1 MKGRA
6 PMTQMVEK
14 AREFLTRRLWNIDPK
29 ELGPGGRFLLKL
41 AQICSLV
48 VRDFYKDQC
57 LLQASALTYTTLLS
71 IVPLLALMF
80 AVLKG
85 FGVQNILEPLILER
99 LMVGSEGMVAQVM
112 TYIDN
117 TNFGRLGAVGL
128 VLLLVTVLT
137 LLINI
142 ESSFNHIWGV
152 QESRSLLRCCTDYL
166 SVVLISPLLLLA
178 AISMTT
184 TLRNQDLIQ
193 QLLETAFVGEA
204 VLLGFKLLPFVAMW
218 AAFTFLYIFMTNTRV
233 NFSAALVG
241 GVFGGT
247 LWLLVQWIYVGF
259 QVGVT
264 RYNAIYGTMAALPI
278 FMVWIYVSWV
288 CVLLGLELSYSW
300 QNLRSLRREAGM
312 GEVSYAS
319 REFVGLSLLL
329 LIAEDFYRGAR
340 PRSREDL
347 AEELDLPPRLTQ
359 RVLGDLVRLGFLS
372 EIRDGKRDI
381 AAYQPGR
388 EPETLTLETV
398 VKALREDGESC
409 IGTPQK
415 KVVAVVGRL
424 EEALAR
430 SDRLALGDL
439 TLGGLVRQL
448 QPVTE
453 GR

>member
-1 MKGRA
+1 
-6 PMTQMVEK
+6 MTQMVEK
-14 AREFLTRRLWNIDPK
+14 AREFLTRRLWNINPED
-29 ELGPGGRFLLKL
+29 LGVAGRLVLKL
-41 AQICSLV
+41 VQICSLV

-57 LLQASALTYTTLLS
+57 LLRASALTYTTLLS

-85 FGVQNILEPLILER
+85 FGVQNILEPLVLEQ
-99 LMVGSEGMVAQVM
+99 LMAGSEAVVDQLM
-112 TYIDN
+112 TYINN

-128 VLLLVTVLT
+128 VLLLVTVLA

-142 ESSFNHIWGV
+142 ESAFNHIWGV
-152 QESRSLLRCCTDYL
+152 QKQRSLLRCFTDYL
-166 SVVLISPLLLLA
+166 SVVVISPLLLLA
-178 AISMTT
+178 AISITT
-184 TLRNQDLIQ
+184 SLRNQDLI
-193 QLLETAFVGEA
+193 LRLMETAYVGEA
-204 VLLGFKLLPFVAMW
+204 VIAAFKILPFLAMW

-233 NFSAALVG
+233 RFSAALVG

-247 LWLLVQWIYVGF
+247 LWQLVQWVYVSS

-288 CVLLGLELSYSW
+288 CVLLGLELSYTW

-329 LIAEDFYRGAR
+329 LIAEDFYFGAR

-372 EIRDGKRDI
+372 EIRDGKQDV

-409 IGTPQK
+409 IGAPPK
-415 KVVAVVGRL
+415 KVVAVVARL
-424 EEALAR
+424 EEALTQ

-448 QPVTE
+448 QPAAGE

>member
-1 MKGRA
+1 MKGTV
-6 PMTQMVEK
+6 PMTQRLEK
-14 AREFLTRRLWNIDPK
+14 AKEFLTRRLWNIDPK
-29 ELGPGGRFLLKL
+29 GLGVGGRFLLKL
-41 AQICSLV
+41 AQICGLV
-48 VRDFYKDQC
+48 ARDFYKDQC

-85 FGVQNILEPLILER
+85 FGVQNIIEPLILER
-99 LMVGSEGMVAQVM
+99 LMVGSEGMVAQIM

-128 VLLLVTVLT
+128 VLLLATVLT

-152 QESRSLLRCCTDYL
+152 QESRNLLRCFTDYL

-184 TLRNQDLIQ
+184 TLRNQDLVQ
-193 QLLETAFVGEA
+193 QMLETAFVGEA
-204 VLLGFKLLPFVAMW
+204 VLFGFKLLPFVAMW

-233 NFSAALVG
+233 SFSAALVG

-288 CVLLGLELSYSW
+288 CVLLGLELSYTW
-300 QNLRSLRREAGM
+300 QNLGSLRREAGM

-329 LIAEDFYRGAR
+329 LIAEDFYLGAR

-372 EIRDGKRDI
+372 EIRDGKRDV
-381 AAYQPGR
+381 ASYQPGR
-388 EPETLTLETV
+388 EPETLPLETV

-409 IGTPQK
+409 IGMPQK
-415 KVVAVVGRL
+415 RVIAVVSRL
-424 EEALAR
+424 EEALTR
-430 SDRLALGDL
+430 SDRIALGNL

-448 QPVTE
+448 QSPAE
-453 GR
+453 GG

>member
-1 MKGRA
+1 MS
-6 PMTQMVEK
+6 QWLDEI
-14 AREFLTRRLWNIDPK
+14 REFFRRRLWNIDPA
-29 ELGPGGRFLLKL
+29 ELPAGRRFLLRL
-41 AQICSLV
+41 GQVCSLV
-48 VRDFYKDQC
+48 GRDFYKDQC
-57 LLQASALTYTTLLS
+57 MLQASALTYTTLLS

-99 LMVGSEGMVAQVM
+99 LMVGSEAMVAQVM

-152 QESRSLLRCCTDYL
+152 QESRSLLRCFTDYL

-178 AISMTT
+178 AISITT
-184 TLRNQDLIQ
+184 TLRNQDLVQ
-193 QLLETAFVGEA
+193 RLLETAFVGEA
-204 VLLGFKLLPFVAMW
+204 VLAGFKLLPFVAMW
-218 AAFTFLYIFMTNTRV
+218 IAFTFLYIFMTNTRV
-233 NFSAALVG
+233 RFAAALVG
-241 GVFGGT
+241 GIFGGT
-247 LWLLVQWIYVGF
+247 LWLLVQWIYVEF

-278 FMVWIYVSWV
+278 FMVWIYVSWL
-288 CVLLGLELSYSW
+288 CVLLGLELSYTW

-312 GEVSYAS
+312 GAVSYAS
-319 REFVGLSLLL
+319 REFVALALLL
-329 LIAEDFYRGAR
+329 LIAEDFYRGAP

-372 EIRDGKRDI
+372 EVRNGRQEVN
-381 AAYQPGR
+381 AYQPGR
-388 EPETLTLETV
+388 EPETLSLATV
-398 VKALREDGESC
+398 VQALREDGEEC
-409 IGTPQK
+409 VGAPRK
-415 KVVAVVGRL
+415 KVVAVIGRL
-424 EEALAR
+424 EQALAQ

-448 QPVTE
+448 PAE
-453 GR
+453 PPAG